1 MTLTLES
8 LKISKITATHLRADT
23 GFIVPSSRSQPSV
36 SKPPSPSKDRLSTGI
51 EGLDAVL
58 SGGLV
63 PNQSYL
69 LRGGPGNG
77 KTTLGLHFL
86 TQATAKEPA
95 LFITLGEIE
104 SKIRRNAERLGFNL
118 EFVKFLDLSP
128 SADFFTEDK
137 SYDIFSPADVERESV
152 TNQILTS
159 IQALHP
165 KRVFVDSITQF
176 RYLSSDTYQFHQQVL
191 SFVRYLTDEGAT
203 TIFTSEDSVA
213 NPDDDL
219 QFLSDGVITLKA
231 TPTGRTLQVEK
242 FRGSG
247 FIEGLHSLKLKP
259 SGMVVFPQLKPDEF
273 SRTYTPDVISSGIP
287 ELDELLH
294 GGIEQGTITIVTG
307 PTGVGKTTFGA
318 QFMKAAAGRGA
329 RSVIYSFEEATDT
342 ILHRCESIN
351 MPVRTM
357 VENQILQVH
366 AVEALSL
373 TPDEF
378 AQMVR
383 HEVEVQGTQI
393 VMIDSLSGYQL
404 AMRGK
409 EMTTHV
415 HALCRYLQN
424 MGVTT
429 LLINEIDSLTGEFQ
443 ATGQGL
449 SYLADNIIFLRY
461 LEIDGRLRKAIG
473 VLKKRLSNFESTL
486 REFQIT
492 RYGIK
497 VGIPL
502 SNLRG
507 ILSGVP
513 EWVTPPSAR
522 PASPDSDASY
532 RPDSSY
538 RMDR

>member
-1 MTLTLES
+1 M
-8 LKISKITATHLRADT
+8 
-23 GFIVPSSRSQPSV
+23 PSSPSQPSAATET
-36 SKPPSPSKDRLSTGI
+36 RLSTGI
-51 EGLDAVL
+51 KGLDSVL
-58 SGGLV
+58 SGGLI
-63 PNQSYL
+63 PNQTYL
-69 LRGGPGNG
+69 LRGGPGHG

-86 TQATAKEPA
+86 SQATQKKPA
-95 LFITLGEIE
+95 LFITLGEVE
-104 SKIRRNAERLGFNL
+104 SKIRRNAEKLGFNL
-118 EFVKFLDLSP
+118 EFVHFLDLSP

-137 SYDIFSPADVERESV
+137 SYDIFSPADVERESI
-152 TNQILTS
+152 TNKILTS
-159 IQALHP
+159 IQNFQP

-176 RYLSSDTYQFHQQVL
+176 RYLSRDTYQFHQQVL
-191 SFVRYLTDEGAT
+191 SFVRYLTDQDAT
-203 TIFTSEDSVA
+203 TIFTSEDSVT

-219 QFLSDGVITLKA
+219 QFLSDSVITLTA
-231 TPTGRTLQVEK
+231 TPAGRTIQVEK

-247 FIEGLHSLKLKP
+247 FIEGVHSLKIGS
-259 SGMVVFPQLKPDEF
+259 SGIVVFPKLKPETF
-273 SRTYTPDVISSGIP
+273 SRSYSPDSISSGIP

-294 GGIEQGTITIVTG
+294 GGIERGTVTIVTG

-318 QFMKAAAGRGA
+318 QFMKEAAGRGE

-351 MPVRTM
+351 MPVRAM
-357 VENQILQVH
+357 IENKKLKIN

-393 VMIDSLSGYQL
+393 VMIDSLSGYRL
-404 AMRGK
+404 AMRG
-409 EMTTHV
+409 EDMTTHV

-429 LLINEIDSLTGEFQ
+429 ILVNEVDSIMGDFQ

-461 LEIDGRLRKAIG
+461 LEIDGQLRKAIG
-473 VLKKRLSNFESTL
+473 VLKKRLSNFETTL
-486 REFQIT
+486 REFKIS
-492 RYGIK
+492 RYGLQ
-497 VGIPL
+497 VGAPL

-513 EWVTPPSAR
+513 EWVTPPKR
-522 PASPDSDASY
+522 FE
-532 RPDSSY
+532 
-538 RMDR
+538 

>member
-1 MTLTLES
+1 M
-8 LKISKITATHLRADT
+8 
-23 GFIVPSSRSQPSV
+23 SSSHPQPSNIEQA
-36 SKPPSPSKDRLSTGI
+36 RLSTGI

-58 SGGLV
+58 SGGLI
-63 PNQSYL
+63 PNQTYL

-86 TQATAKEPA
+86 TQATAEKPA

-104 SKIRRNAERLGFNL
+104 SKVRRNAERLGLNL
-118 EFVKFLDLSP
+118 EFVHFLDLSP
-128 SADFFTEDK
+128 SAAFFTEDK

-159 IQALHP
+159 VRELHP

-203 TIFTSEDSVA
+203 TIFTSEDSSA
-213 NPDDDL
+213 NPDNDL

-231 TPTGRTLQVEK
+231 SLTGRTIQIEK
-242 FRGSG
+242 FRGSS
-247 FIEGLHSLKLKP
+247 FIEGLHSLKLKS
-259 SGMVVFPQLKPDEF
+259 SGMIVFPQLKPDKF
-273 SRTYTPDVISSGIP
+273 SRSYTPKMISSGIP

-294 GGIEQGTITIVTG
+294 GGLEQGTITIVTG

-318 QFMKAAAGRGA
+318 QFMKEGAGRGH

-342 ILHRCESIN
+342 ILHRCEGIN
-351 MPVRTM
+351 LPVREM
-357 VENQILQVH
+357 VGNKMLKID

-378 AQMVR
+378 AYMVR
-383 HEVEVQGTQI
+383 QEVETQGAQI
-393 VMIDSLSGYQL
+393 VMVDSLSGYRL
-404 AMRGK
+404 AMRG
-409 EMTTHV
+409 EDMTSHI

-429 LLINEIDSLTGEFQ
+429 LLVNEIDSVTGDFQ

-461 LEIDGRLRKAIG
+461 LEIGGQLRKAIG
-473 VLKKRLSNFESTL
+473 VLKKRLSGFEPTL
-486 REFQIT
+486 REFEIT
-492 RYGIK
+492 RYGLK
-497 VGIPL
+497 VGKPL

-507 ILSGVP
+507 ILNGVP
-513 EWVTPPSAR
+513 EWVTPPIRA
-522 PASPDSDASY
+522 A
-532 RPDSSY
+532 
-538 RMDR
+538 DRVE